1 MPEIERTTSKSGER
15 RYKRPDR
22 AKSPVDGLMPS
33 ALAMLQSLFTPDPK
47 DGPSVT
53 TALGALNKPALIGWA
68 SKEERKYVSAVAGH
82 LYAKLF
88 DIVDEPVTPQE
99 FTNLLQ
105 EELGK
110 PANRQ
115 LLAVAANVGTAVH
128 NRIEWELKGELGR
141 ERAAE
146 APALLSAQSQRAF
159 QRWTEWRTTVK
170 LKPIDMEKRI
180 YSTVFG
186 YGGTLDL
193 LAEITIGTT
202 VYLVVLDW
210 KTGKK
215 VYGESFL
222 QNVAYRM
229 AIREEGIDARM
240 GIIVRLP
247 KYEDDPEFDAVTVPD
262 DPSLEVTFLALLV
275 VYKWYGPNNK
285 APSRAKPKEPINV
298 VT

>member
-1 MPEIERTTSKSGER
+1 MPEIERTTAKSGER
-15 RYKRPDR
+15 RYKRPER

-53 TALGALNKPALIGWA
+53 TVLSALAKPALIGWA

-82 LYAKLF
+82 LYSKLY
-88 DIVDEPVTPQE
+88 DIVDEPVEPQR
-99 FTNLLQ
+99 FTDLLQ

-141 ERAAE
+141 ERLPE
-146 APALLSAQSQRAF
+146 APPLLSEQSQRAF
-159 QRWTEWRTTVK
+159 QRWQEWRLTVK

-193 LAEITIGTT
+193 LCEMEIDGQT
-202 VYLVVLDW
+202 VLAVGDW

-215 VYGESFL
+215 IYGESFL

-229 AIREEGIDARM
+229 AIREEGIIAPM
-240 GIIVRLP
+240 GFIVRLP
-247 KYEDDPEFDAVTVPD
+247 KYIDDPEFEVGFVPD

-285 APSRAKPKEPINV
+285 APSRAKKKEV
-298 VT
+298 AE